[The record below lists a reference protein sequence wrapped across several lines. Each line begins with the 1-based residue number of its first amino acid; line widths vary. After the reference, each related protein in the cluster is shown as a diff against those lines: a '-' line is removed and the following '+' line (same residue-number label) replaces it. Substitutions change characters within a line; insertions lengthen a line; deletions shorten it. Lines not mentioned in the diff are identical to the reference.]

1 MVKEP
6 VANGTLVVSPP
17 RPVVDLAER
26 HDIGADAVVL
36 AAALAQPWA
45 DVVLLGPASVAQ
57 LTENLTSIN
66 VDLGTGELETL
77 LAVRQSPEQYWANRA
92 ALPWT

>member
-1 MVKEP
+1 MVKES

-26 HDIGADAVVL
+26 HGVGADAVVL

-77 LAVRQSPEQYWANRA
+77 LTVRQSPEQYWANRA